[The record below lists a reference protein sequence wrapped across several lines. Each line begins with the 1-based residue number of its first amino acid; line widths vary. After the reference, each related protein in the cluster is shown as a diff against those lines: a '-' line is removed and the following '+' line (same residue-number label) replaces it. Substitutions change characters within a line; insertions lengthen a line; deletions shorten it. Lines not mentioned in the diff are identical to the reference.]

1 MPDLLQGVRVM
12 NLFKLSAAVI
22 AFIALLPGLVGC
34 SSNSTPSASNIITK
48 DASQFVLTIDNFPP
62 GWTRDSAEAATK
74 AGAQSAYESYFY
86 KLSAYLSVSVVQDV
100 VAVYPSI
107 ASAHQVYLGEKPQ
120 DVSLEY
126 PKIGDECFLNSAI
139 PIDQLLVFRKDNVVV
154 WVWLQQDYVDDIKPY
169 AVAIQK
175 KIY

>member
-1 MPDLLQGVRVM
+1 M
-12 NLFKLSAAVI
+12 NLFKLSAVVI
-22 AFIALLPGLVGC
+22 GFIALLPGLVGC
-34 SSNSTPSASNIITK
+34 SSDSTPSASNIITK
-48 DASQFVLTIDNFPP
+48 DASQFVLTIDDFPP
-62 GWTRDSAEAATK
+62 GWTRRPAGAAAH
-74 AGAQSAYESYFY
+74 AGAQSAYGSYFY
-86 KLSAYLSVSVVQDV
+86 NWSAYPAYPSVVQDV

-139 PIDQLLVFRKDNVVV
+139 PINQLLVFRKNNVVV